1 MWTTHSD
8 FLLNNGEKTCPQKD
22 VAASPGH
29 LIFISQTFRQIQ
41 NTMYKTTKN
50 NFTLLQKC
58 TNRST
63 RFQEAVD
70 IFVMTDALTWSVR
83 AQIQKSKIFGSGTH
97 EVTVHHYSST
107 TLYISFDISPER
119 AFCSQCFCVSATCWS
134 SRLCF
139 YSLWHHAACPSDGL
153 VLLCLPASLS
163 SSACWCKR

>member
-1 MWTTHSD
+1 MDNTLRFPPKQWRENMSTERCGCITRSLITLFHKH
-8 FLLNNGEKTCPQKD
+8 LGKYRTPCIKPQKN
-22 VAASPGH
+22 S
-29 LIFISQTFRQIQ
+29 
-41 NTMYKTTKN
+41 
-50 NFTLLQKC
+50 FTLLQKC

-97 EVTVHHYSST
+97 EVTLRHYSST